1 MAEPV
6 FSIIIPHKDIPDLLM
21 RCLKSVPVSEDIQ
34 VIVVDDNSSDA
45 DTYLDKYPELSRPYL
60 EFIRTTKGG
69 GAGYARNIGLD
80 HAKGKWI
87 LFADADDFFAED
99 MYDMI
104 LSYVDSEADVIYF
117 KKKSV
122 LSDKISV
129 EIERSSYVNKNIDH
143 YLADGDEWPIRTNMH
158 APWGKMIKRSLI
170 VKNNIRFDEIL
181 CFEDK
186 YCSLLIGYYADIIKI
201 ANRVLYIV
209 TVRPNSL
216 MAIWGNNLEELKIR
230 AEVAFRS
237 DKFLLQHH
245 MCRERFTRQYLLRM
259 WSEDRPLFKY
269 YFLNKIDEIYSSNF
283 SALRDI
289 SKGQSMKFKIK
300 LYLYSFIIW
309 ISHCLV
315 SLSPIIIFRIC

>member
-1 MAEPV
+1 
-6 FSIIIPHKDIPDLLM
+6 M
-21 RCLKSVPVSEDIQ
+21 RCLKSIPVSEDIQ
-34 VIVVDDNSSDA
+34 VIVVDDNSPDT
-45 DTYLDKYPELSRPYL
+45 DTYLERYPELSRPYL

-87 LFADADDFFAED
+87 LFADADDFFVED
-99 MYDMI
+99 MHDMI

-122 LSDKISV
+122 LSDRISE

-143 YLADGDEWPIRTNMH
+143 YLADGDEWPIRTRLS

-170 VKNNIRFDEIL
+170 VKFNIQFDEIM
-181 CFEDK
+181 CFEDI
-186 YCSLLIGYYADIIKI
+186 YCSLLIGYYADIIKVV
-201 ANRVLYIV
+201 NRVLYIV
-209 TVRPNSL
+209 TTRPNSL
-216 MAIWGNNLEELKIR
+216 MTSLGKNLEGLRIR

-245 MCRERFTRQYLLRM
+245 VCRKRFTRWCLLRM
-259 WSEDRPLFKY
+259 FIKDRPLFNY
-269 YFLNKIDEIYSSNF
+269 YFLYKIDEIYPSKF

-289 SKGQSMKFKIK
+289 SKGKSLNFKIK
-300 LYLYSFIIW
+300 LYLYSLGLW
-309 ISHCLV
+309 ITRL
-315 SLSPIIIFRIC
+315 IF